1 MKQTICIGGKN
12 DIAVNV
18 LKYCIKQYQDD
29 DVEIVCIPVKNDNG
43 ENSWQQSLK
52 WYCNRNNIKLVSLED
67 VYGIENLLFLS
78 TEFDRIVKTE
88 KFMSDKLFNIHFS
101 LLPKYKGMY
110 PAVLPI
116 LYGEKKTGVTL
127 HKIRDGID
135 TGEIIEQK
143 EVAIE
148 PADTSLDLYQKLITA
163 GTDMVIKYVDS
174 LLRNDYSCVKQEK
187 EGSTYNPPEAINYTD
202 LKLTLK
208 ATAFQIQNQ
217 IRAFAFRPY
226 QLPEYRGTGII
237 ESAITDDV
245 SKEKPGTLI
254 SENDVSFR
262 LSTVDYDIILYK
274 DVLNEIFESI
284 RSFENDRAKYL
295 CSSLKRIDD
304 QDEHGWTPLIVAVY
318 ANNKDMAEFLVKK
331 GADVFAKNYN
341 GTNLLMYAKDVY
353 KNTGDNWMYNYIK
366 AQGVSEKMQD
376 YNGFDLFHYLDNDGI
391 RVSELLENMG
401 GGIDSKYISPFMPF
415 GEILYAA

>member
-1 MKQTICIGGKN
+1 MRQTICIGGKN

-18 LKYCIKQYQDD
+18 LKYCIKQYQDN

-52 WYCNRNNIKLVSLED
+52 WYCNRNNIKIVSLED
-67 VYGIENLLFLS
+67 VYNIDNLLFLS

-127 HKIRDGID
+127 HRIRNGID
-135 TGEIIEQK
+135 TGEIIDQK
-143 EVAIE
+143 EVVIE
-148 PADTSLDLYQKLITA
+148 PTDTSLNLYKKLIIT
-163 GTDMVIKYVDS
+163 GTQLVIKYVD
-174 LLRNDYSCVKQEK
+174 LLLKNDYSCVKQEK
-187 EGSTYNPPEAINYTD
+187 EGSTYNSPKAINYAD
-202 LKLTLK
+202 LKLVLK

-217 IRAFAFRPY
+217 VRAFAFRPY
-226 QLPEYRGTGII
+226 QLPKFRGIGIV
-237 ESAITDDV
+237 ESTITDDV

-254 SENDVSFR
+254 SENEVSFR
-262 LSTVDYDIILYK
+262 ISTVDYDIILFK
-274 DVLNEIFESI
+274 DVLNEIFEAI

-295 CSSLKRIDD
+295 CSSLKLIDD
-304 QDEHGWTPLIVAVY
+304 QDEHGWTPLTVAVY
-318 ANNKDMAEFLVKK
+318 ANNKDMVEFLVNK
-331 GADVFAKNYN
+331 GANVLVKNYN

-353 KNTGDNWMYNYIK
+353 KNTGDNWMYNYIRL
-366 AQGVSEKMQD
+366 QGVSEKIQD
-376 YNGFDLFHYLDNDGI
+376 YNGYDLFYYLDRDGI
-391 RVSELLENMG
+391 CLSELSENMEEY
-401 GGIDSKYISPFMPF
+401 KQ
-415 GEILYAA
+415 